1 MPKKWVYEP
10 TVSPYDALLFYNTM
24 KRHYDLFDYIPIAV
38 AKREEIGTKYR
49 YFCVAQARNAPDQA
63 SLFAN
68 IEIYK
73 PIAGMPYATRLHRFS
88 QEVWL

>member
-1 MPKKWVYEP
+1 MAKNWIYEP

-24 KRHYDLFDYIPIAV
+24 KRYYDQFEYIPIAV

-49 YFCVAQARNAPDQA
+49 YLCIAQARNAPDHDT
-63 SLFAN
+63 LFAG

-73 PIAGMPYATRLHRFS
+73 PIAGTPYATRLHRFFPDI
-88 QEVWL
+88 WL